1 MSEHV
6 SGSNIAEA
14 WVNAFDRLASAK
26 HHEHVNFTVT
36 IENPGLEL
44 SGVRRRLDRAVA
56 DLKAGGARFDK
67 SVHTVANTI
76 FPVSLYRAG
85 RPDAFYAAVRGSQ
98 GRRAPSPTSWGSK
111 GGTYAGRLVRYPTH
125 GKGELNQIKRII
137 EFLDAEKVYRD
148 RYEISLVSESPD
160 DALEAPA
167 VCTSA
172 STFVPGYDNAVRG
185 GQCLSHISLNV
196 TAGKLSMTALYR
208 HQTFVERAYGNFL
221 GLARLQH
228 FLVQES
234 RRDLEVGEL
243 MVVASHAEIESSAAS
258 QRVALLQSCKELLT
272 EQSVPIEWQARPFGS
287 SWSDLELPSPTEQI

>member
-6 SGSNIAEA
+6 SGPNIAEA

-26 HHEHVNFTVT
+26 HHEYVNFTVT
-36 IENPGLEL
+36 IDNPGLEL
-44 SGVRRRLDRAVA
+44 LGVRRRLDRAVA
-56 DLKAGGARFDK
+56 DLKGFNK

-85 RPDAFYAAVRGSQ
+85 RPDAFYAAVTDSQ
-98 GRRAPSPTSWGSK
+98 TRRATSPTSWGPK
-111 GGTYAGRLVRYPTH
+111 GGTYAGRLVRYPTY

-137 EFLDAEKVYRD
+137 EFLDAEKTYRD
-148 RYEISLVSESPD
+148 RYEISLVCDPPD
-160 DALEAPA
+160 DAPA
-167 VCTSA
+167 TPTACASA

-185 GQCLSHISLNV
+185 GQCLSHISINV

-228 FLVQES
+228 FLVQETQ
-234 RRDLEVGEL
+234 RDLEVGEL
-243 MVVASHAEIESSAAS
+243 MVVASHAEIESTAAP
-258 QRVALLQSCKELLT
+258 QRDVLLQSCKELLS
-272 EQSVPIEWQARPFGS
+272 QQPVPIEWQARPFGS
-287 SWSDLELPSPTEQI
+287 SWSDLELPSLAEQS